1 MVSLLDDVDRH
12 DFIKT
17 LADACQKTGWL
28 AIAERLRKETTLSIK
43 AIAARV
49 QLGSSRSANA
59 RLHRWLRGRAATDG
73 KMGNE

>member
-43 AIAARV
+43 DIAGRA

-59 RLHRWLRGRAATDG
+59 RLHRWLQDHVAADG
-73 KMGNE
+73 TMGNE